1 MSDSDWNNGAEASQE
16 ARDQARLKAD
26 KEIGSQAEI
35 ETEFKDKV
43 KNTMSQRA
51 KGYKEI
57 EADQRV
63 KN

>member
-1 MSDSDWNNGAEASQE
+1 MSDADKRIGQPSQD
-16 ARDQARLKAD
+16 AKSQARLEAR

>member
-1 MSDSDWNNGAEASQE
+1 MSDADKRIGQPSQD
-16 ARDQARLKAD
+16 AKSQARLEAD
-26 KEIGSQAEI
+26 KEIGSQEEI

>member
-1 MSDSDWNNGAEASQE
+1 LSDADKRIGQPSQD
-16 ARDQARLKAD
+16 AKSQARLEAD

-35 ETEFKDKV
+35 ETELRQV

>member
-1 MSDSDWNNGAEASQE
+1 LSDADKRIGQPSQD
-16 ARDQARLKAD
+16 AKSQARLEAD

-35 ETEFKDKV
+35 ETESRQV

>member
-1 MSDSDWNNGAEASQE
+1 LSDADKRIGQPSQDSK
-16 ARDQARLKAD
+16 DQAWLEPD
-26 KEIGSQAEI
+26 KEIGSQEEI

>member
-1 MSDSDWNNGAEASQE
+1 MSDADKRIGQPSQD
-16 ARDQARLKAD
+16 AKSQARLEAD

-43 KNTMSQRA
+43 KNKMRQRA

-57 EADQRV
+57 KADPRV